1 MVYPCDTFPLQS
13 SLTWVMTS
21 TSFYRDALC
30 RSSCLTDL
38 LRALFLWLF
47 STPSFRLVVIE
58 VVSRR
63 LKLYLVLQSKT
74 LKSSEKIKVVKTC
87 KKNSKNASKNVHFFF
102 GIWLTS
108 PCVFRGIFQGVCL
121 AIWPELGW
129 GEGSVYED
137 LVFVCNVLHHF
148 PTFAG
153 TL

>member
-87 KKNSKNASKNVHFFF
+87 KKLEKCFQKCSFLLWDLIDIPMRVQRYFSVSMFSH
-102 GIWLTS
+102 LT
-108 PCVFRGIFQGVCL
+108 RT
-121 AIWPELGW
+121 WMR
-129 GEGSVYED
+129 
-137 LVFVCNVLHHF
+137 
-148 PTFAG
+148 
-153 TL
+153 

>member
-30 RSSCLTDL
+30 RSSCLTDP

-63 LKLYLVLQSKT
+63 
-74 LKSSEKIKVVKTC
+74 
-87 KKNSKNASKNVHFFF
+87 
-102 GIWLTS
+102 
-108 PCVFRGIFQGVCL
+108 
-121 AIWPELGW
+121 
-129 GEGSVYED
+129 
-137 LVFVCNVLHHF
+137 
-148 PTFAG
+148 
-153 TL
+153 